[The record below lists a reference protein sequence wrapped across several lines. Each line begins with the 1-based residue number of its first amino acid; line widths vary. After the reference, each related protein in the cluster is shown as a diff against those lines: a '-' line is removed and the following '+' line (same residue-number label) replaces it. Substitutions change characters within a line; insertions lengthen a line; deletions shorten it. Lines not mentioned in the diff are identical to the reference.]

1 MNHTLK
7 LFNTWQITLPKK
19 WREKFSTKNFIAEE
33 TENWLLI
40 KPILSEE
47 KSKTY
52 YYNNDEWFGIF
63 NENWIDSG
71 DLISKIKKLQNG

>member
-19 WREKFSTKNFIAEE
+19 WREQFNTNNFIAEE
-33 TENWLLI
+33 KENWLLI

-52 YYNNDEWFGIF
+52 YYNNDEGFGIF
-63 NENWIDSG
+63 NENWIDG
-71 DLISKIKKLQNG
+71 DDLISKIKELQNG